1 MVHTVSNLLCFLSS
15 PIQGCSRAF
24 VAHDLLQHLVD
35 DLGLL
40 HRLLAVCLSLL
51 KKVYDQHSNL
61 LVLFVADFYFLFAL
75 LLAWLLS
82 GLMLRSPQLGLHPK
96 EVIASC
102 SCQALG
108 LLYLTAFRDLLVY
121 LLLILLELDV
131 VLHDV
136 DVRGLEKA
144 ADFAHIGRAND
155 RVGVKARHGLRQ
167 PDERLE
173 LAHGVAVALRT
184 ARACRRLSH
193 LLELVSQ
200 DSC

>member
-1 MVHTVSNLLCFLSS
+1 M
-15 PIQGCSRAF
+15 RAK
-24 VAHDLLQHLVD
+24 Q
-35 DLGLL
+35 
-40 HRLLAVCLSLL
+40 
-51 KKVYDQHSNL
+51 
-61 LVLFVADFYFLFAL
+61 
-75 LLAWLLS
+75 
-82 GLMLRSPQLGLHPK
+82 RSQLGGITYK
-96 EVIASC
+96 EVIASS

-108 LLYLTAFRDLLVY
+108 LLHLTALCDLLVH
-121 LLLILLELDV
+121 LLLVLLELDV

-155 RVGVKARHGLRQ
+155 RVSVKARHGLRQ

-193 LLELVSQ
+193 LLEFVSQ
-200 DSC
+200 DSSRLFRELRLECAADLDVSLELRH